1 MSPQSTSSLTKT
13 LSSTDSPAEST
24 STAST
29 TPCSDPTVPSVH
41 ELAKALVVAAELY
54 KEKDAQARSRNVHF
68 DEYVQEV
75 EFLSTLETF

>member
-1 MSPQSTSSLTKT
+1 
-13 LSSTDSPAEST
+13 
-24 STAST
+24 
-29 TPCSDPTVPSVH
+29 VH